1 MLPIADVADG
11 LADAVVNA
19 VADGGETE
27 TLTLVERESR
37 WLQRREVGASERVNH
52 EVVGDV
58 FPV

>member
-1 MLPIADVADG
+1 MLPVADVADG
-11 LADAVVNA
+11 LTDAVVNA

-27 TLTLVERESR
+27 TLTLVEREAR
-37 WLQRREVGASERVNH
+37 WLQRREVCASERMNH